1 MATDD
6 FKRLG
11 ARLRAAR
18 RQRGLSLSE
27 VAGATDMSA
36 SFLSHV
42 ENGKGDITFMRLR
55 RLVVLYGMQL
65 VDLVAAPH
73 PADERVVRASER
85 QDITGDQEDIAVF
98 LLAPD
103 SKRSMMPIL
112 CIFERGAGSA
122 EPLRIE
128 SEEFLHVIHG
138 ALEIT
143 FDDGEEIRLAEGDSI
158 YLI

>member
-1 MATDD
+1 
-6 FKRLG
+6 
-11 ARLRAAR
+11 
-18 RQRGLSLSE
+18 
-27 VAGATDMSA
+27 MSA

-55 RLVVLYGMQL
+55 RLVALYGMQL

-85 QDITGDQEDIAVF
+85 EDINNDHEDISIY

-112 CIFERGAGSA
+112 CVWNRGANLGRAATGRERGVPARRSRSA
-122 EPLRIE
+122 
-128 SEEFLHVIHG
+128 SDHV
-138 ALEIT
+138 
-143 FDDGEEIRLAEGDSI
+143 
-158 YLI
+158 